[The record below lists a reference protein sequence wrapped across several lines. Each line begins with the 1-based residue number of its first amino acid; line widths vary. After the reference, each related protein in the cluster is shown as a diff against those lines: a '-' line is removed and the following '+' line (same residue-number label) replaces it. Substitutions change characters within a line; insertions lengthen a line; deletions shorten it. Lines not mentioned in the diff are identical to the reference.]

1 MHRIVFALAAAAV
14 LLFAAPAAAQELV
27 LQQQE
32 GESPSAWRG
41 SQLRYGHVGTTV
53 GLDKGAELTWNPYHA
68 HTLTIAPRYYFTD
81 AISTGLTFS
90 LEQEL
95 TDSDW
100 TTSKHEVLFS
110 DLFADLTWRG
120 WDEPFSGVRLSG
132 SLRVTLPTSK
142 VSQAQT
148 MVAAVAPTLRVA
160 RYFDL
165 LSGAGISWSTRWNQR
180 FNREST
186 ARTEAAGIVGCGVDS
201 SCEALRNTGLL
212 NAWADL
218 STGPSLELLPTEDLV
233 LTADFRWGY
242 AFLYENAEVRDPF
255 SGELLQGPSDFDG
268 RATTYFG
275 IGAIYTLAKEVN
287 LSLGVGTPSP
297 QIGADGRRRS
307 PFFNRYTQL
316 SFDVQLNLDA
326 IIRSI

>member
-1 MHRIVFALAAAAV
+1 MRRFGLAFAASLV
-14 LLFAAPAAAQELV
+14 LLAAAPAAAQELV

-41 SQLRYGHVGTTV
+41 SLLRYGHVTTTV
-53 GLDKGAELTWNPYHA
+53 GFDKGAELTWNPYYA
-68 HTLTIAPRYYFTD
+68 HSLTAAPRYYFSD
-81 AISTGLTFS
+81 DFSAGLTFG

-100 TTSKHEVLFS
+100 TTSRNEVLFS

-120 WDEPFSGVRLSG
+120 WEEPNSGIRLSG
-132 SLRVTLPTSK
+132 SLRMALPTSK
-142 VSQAQT
+142 LSQAQS
-148 MVAAVAPTLRVA
+148 MVLAVAPTLRVA
-160 RYFDL
+160 RYFDR

-180 FNREST
+180 FNQETT
-186 ARTEAAGIVGCGVDS
+186 ARKEASGIVGCDVSGTCD
-201 SCEALRNTGLL
+201 ALSNTGLL

-218 STGPSLELLPTEDLV
+218 STGPSLELLPLPDLV
-233 LTADFRWGY
+233 LTADFRWGQ

-255 SGELLQGPSDFDG
+255 SGELLQGESDFAG
-268 RATTYFG
+268 RTTTYFG
-275 IGAIYTLAKEVN
+275 LGAIYSLADEVTLLFA
-287 LSLGVGTPSP
+287 VGTPSP
-297 QIGADGRRRS
+297 QIGADGERRS